1 MPILSMKGMIVI
13 LMTFIKAF
21 IVGGL
26 ICVIG
31 QILIDNTKLTPGR
44 ILVGYVVAGVIIS
57 AFGLYEPIK
66 EFAGAGATVP
76 LTGFGYTLI
85 EGTKKAIDEQGL
97 IGALT
102 GPLTACSAGVMA
114 ALLSGLVVSFLTK
127 PKDK

>member
-1 MPILSMKGMIVI
+1 
-13 LMTFIKAF
+13 MTFLKAF

-44 ILVGYVVAGVIIS
+44 ILVGFVVAGVILS
-57 AFGLYEPIK
+57 AFELYKPIVD
-66 EFAGAGATVP
+66 FAQAGATVP
-76 LTGFGYTLI
+76 LTGFGYSLV

-102 GPLTACSAGVMA
+102 GPLSACSAGVMA
-114 ALLSGLVVSFLTK
+114 AVLSGLIVSVFTK
-127 PKDK
+127 PKSK